1 MDWVLL
7 ASLAGLASNGFNI
20 TNRFALK
27 NKGDHTAYAWWFE
40 FVRTVFFLILVL
52 RQPLPSLSLQ
62 NIGALALLGITELFS
77 VYVFMKMH
85 ALTELSISSI
95 ISRLRIIWS
104 PLLAWLLVG
113 ERLTMPEYI
122 GIVIIFLGLAVVTSP
137 KQIRTDRG
145 IHIALLFSFSSA
157 LLSIV
162 LKWTGGIANTEVI
175 IVSQSIVPLFILPIC
190 MKNATKRI
198 VKIGKTNLFHTLVGG
213 AFNVASSYLLVEA
226 LRVADASK
234 VVGLYQAMTLFS
246 VLFGIFIL
254 KEKEKLLAKIIG
266 SLIVITGIM
275 LMVK

>member
-1 MDWVLL
+1 MRV
-7 ASLAGLASNGFNI
+7 A
-20 TNRFALK
+20 
-27 NKGDHTAYAWWFE
+27 
-40 FVRTVFFLILVL
+40 FFLILVL
-52 RQPLPSLSLQ
+52 RQPLPALSFQSL
-62 NIGALALLGITELFS
+62 GALALLGMTELFS

-113 ERLTMPEYI
+113 ERLTMPQYL
-122 GIVIIFLGLAVVTSP
+122 GIVIIFLGMAVVTSP

-157 LLSIV
+157 LLSTV
-162 LKWTGGIANTEVI
+162 LKWTGGIASTEVL
-175 IVSQSIVPLFILPIC
+175 IVSQSILPLFILPML

-198 VKIGKTNLFHTLVGG
+198 VKIGKSNLAQTLLGG
-213 AFNVASSYLLVEA
+213 SFNIASSYLLVEA
-226 LRVADASK
+226 LRASDASK
-234 VVGLYQAMTLFS
+234 VVGLYQSMTLFS

-254 KEKEKLLAKIIG
+254 KERDKLLAKIIG
-266 SLIVITGIM
+266 SLIVIAGIV